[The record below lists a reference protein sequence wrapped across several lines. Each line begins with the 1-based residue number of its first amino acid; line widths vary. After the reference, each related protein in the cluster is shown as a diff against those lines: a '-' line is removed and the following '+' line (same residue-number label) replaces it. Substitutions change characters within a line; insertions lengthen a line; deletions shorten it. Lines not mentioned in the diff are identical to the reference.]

1 MIFSLLA
8 HNMGM
13 DRKPD
18 FNENLWGLTDLASR
32 LDMAVE
38 ANALLRGQANQ
49 EVEGVAEEVREENGV
64 TIHIITV
71 LNEKGAARLNRQP
84 GRYITMDIP
93 LVDDEDSIGEI
104 AQVVSEQLKDLIQ
117 VTPSE
122 AHPLLIVG
130 LGNNNAIPDA
140 LGPRVV
146 DMSYATRH
154 LFRQHHLEGY
164 TPVCAV
170 APGVLEN
177 SGIETAEIID
187 GICEH
192 IHPSALIVVD
202 SLAAASISR
211 VGTTI
216 QVCETGIR
224 PGSGLGKR
232 RSGIDSNMAGCPVI
246 AIGVPTVVDTAAII
260 AETLTSLGQYW
271 QGRAMIV
278 PPQLDDAAYS
288 YAEKQLLERFRG
300 RLVVTPKDIDELI
313 ARDAEIIAAAIAMM
327 AHPAAGKDNYHDFL
341 R

>member
-1 MIFSLLA
+1 
-8 HNMGM
+8 M
-13 DRKPD
+13 DKKPD
-18 FNENLWGLTDLASR
+18 FNENLWGLADLAPR
-32 LDMAVE
+32 LDMAAE

-49 EVEGVAEEVREENGV
+49 EIEGVAEEVREENGV
-64 TIHIITV
+64 TVHIITV

-84 GRYITMDIP
+84 GRYITIDIP
-93 LVDDEDSIGEI
+93 LEDEEDDIGEI
-104 AQVVSEQLKDLIQ
+104 AKVVAGQLKNLLR
-117 VTPSE
+117 TAPSV

-130 LGNNNAIPDA
+130 LGNDNAIPDA

-154 LFRQHHLEGY
+154 LFHLHNLEGY
-164 TPVCAV
+164 SAVCAV

-232 RSGIDSNMAGCPVI
+232 RSGIDSTMTGCPVI

-271 QGRAMIV
+271 RGRAMIV

-300 RLVVTPKDIDELI
+300 RLVVTPKDIDDLI

-327 AHPAAGKDNYHDFL
+327 AHPAATKDNYHNFL